1 MSISQS
7 LISKGIRLLFSNEEN
22 VWYAVIGERK
32 KYLGSEQ
39 QCQAFL
45 RNLKN

>member
-7 LISKGIRLLFSNEEN
+7 LVSKGIRLLFSTEKK

-39 QCQAFL
+39 KCQAY
-45 RNLKN
+45 LKSLKD

>member
-7 LISKGIRLLFSNEEN
+7 LVSKGIRLLFSNEEN

-39 QCQAFL
+39 DCRVFL
-45 RNLKN
+45 RELKN

>member
-7 LISKGIRLLFSNEEN
+7 LVSKGIKLLFSSEEN

-32 KYLGSEQ
+32 KYLGNDQACQ
-39 QCQAFL
+39 QFL
-45 RNLKN
+45 KNLKS

>member
-7 LISKGIRLLFSNEEN
+7 LVSKGIRLIFSNEEN

-39 QCQAFL
+39 SCQAFL
-45 RNLKN
+45 KSLKH